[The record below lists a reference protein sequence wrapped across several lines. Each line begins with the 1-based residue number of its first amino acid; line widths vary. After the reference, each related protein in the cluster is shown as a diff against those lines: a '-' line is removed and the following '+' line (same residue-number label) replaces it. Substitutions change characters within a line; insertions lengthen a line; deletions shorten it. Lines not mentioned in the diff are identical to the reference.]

1 MILIL
6 VTLTDLPYITV
17 AIECVIVIGYPYHHR
32 NIMTTKMVYGMV
44 ITIWVVSAVLVAA
57 AIAMALY
64 DILWP
69 CRNNNYCSTVN
80 SKLITIHGPVKV
92 ITAVL
97 IIATNIFLYNK
108 GVLVD
113 QESSRKYETD
123 GRGQEETK

>member
-17 AIECVIVIGYPYHHR
+17 AIERVIVIGYPYHHR
-32 NIMTTKMVYGMV
+32 NIMATKMVYGMV

-57 AIAMALY
+57 AIALY

-69 CRNNNYCSTVN
+69 FRNNNYCSTVN

-92 ITAVL
+92 IAAFSLLPPTYSCTTKVYQLTKKAEE
-97 IIATNIFLYNK
+97 NMK
-108 GVLVD
+108 
-113 QESSRKYETD
+113 TD
-123 GRGQEETK
+123 GRGQEKTK